1 MAIEDYCRREV
12 ATIDIEASCQ
22 NAAQRMADENVGCL
36 VVMEE
41 EERVRAVVTD
51 RDLALRVSREG
62 LDPAATPLSRIVDRD
77 VIVVHAKR
85 PVRVALILMRK
96 YAVRRLP
103 VLGDRA
109 ELVGLFT
116 WDDAVRL
123 IASELAEAAA
133 TIATQT
139 PHLPVPASRALVE
152 IASAG
157 ERT

>member
-1 MAIEDYCRREV
+1 MAIEDHCRRDV
-12 ATIDIEASCQ
+12 ATIDIEATCQ
-22 NAAQRMADENVGCL
+22 NAAQRMAEENVGCL

-41 EERVRAVVTD
+41 EQVRAVVTD
-51 RDLALRVSREG
+51 RDLALRVAREG
-62 LDPAATPLSRIVDRD
+62 LDPAGTPLSRIVDRD

-85 PVRVALILMRK
+85 PVRVAMILMRK

-139 PHLPVPASRALVE
+139 PHLSVPASRALVE
-152 IASAG
+152 ITSAG

>member
-1 MAIEDYCRREV
+1 VCA
-12 ATIDIEASCQ
+12 
-22 NAAQRMADENVGCL
+22 VG
-36 VVMEE
+36 
-41 EERVRAVVTD
+41 TD

-96 YAVRRLP
+96 YAVRRVP

-139 PHLPVPASRALVE
+139 PHLSVPASRALVE
-152 IASAG
+152 IPSAG